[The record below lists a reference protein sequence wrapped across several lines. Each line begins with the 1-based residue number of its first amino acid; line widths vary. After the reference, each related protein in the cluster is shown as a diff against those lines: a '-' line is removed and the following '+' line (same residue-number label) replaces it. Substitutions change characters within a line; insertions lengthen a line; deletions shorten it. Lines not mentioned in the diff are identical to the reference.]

1 MSLPYTSTY
10 DGEEAGSIIPILVL
24 SRACVLIDPTEH
36 VCLRA
41 EDETAERI
49 DATRQL
55 SASTP
60 RYASSAH
67 PATFQVLALTTTP
80 LHDLTV
86 EVFVATVLVSPI
98 PALAIKMSGRWAR
111 NPGQLDV
118 GSTVSLGPLTP
129 LQHP

>member
-49 DATRQL
+49 DAQIRL
-55 SASTP
+55 IRPPSDLPSAGA
-60 RYASSAH
+60 YDH
-67 PATFQVLALTTTP
+67 ATA
-80 LHDLTV
+80 
-86 EVFVATVLVSPI
+86 
-98 PALAIKMSGRWAR
+98 
-111 NPGQLDV
+111 
-118 GSTVSLGPLTP
+118 
-129 LQHP
+129 